1 MFMIALGKIPV
12 VPPPEIA
19 GTVGLHPTAASRAG
33 KEKVV
38 ILSVQE
44 APFIRPEKRK
54 LRFCPY
60 RKRLCTVGKK
70 KIVILSVRGSAF
82 IRPEKRKLRFY
93 PYRKRLL
100 YGRKRENCD
109 FVRTGKRLYTVGE
122 EKSRFDPYKKRCPY
136 GQEKR
141 RMRQPAFYW
150 KNRCST
156 RILVPMRIR
165 IRPPASSAL
174 DL

>member
-19 GTVGLHPTAASRAG
+19 GTVGLYPTAASRAG

-60 RKRLCTVGKK
+60 KKRFHTVGKK
-70 KIVILSVRGSAF
+70 KIAILSVQEAS
-82 IRPEKRKLRFY
+82 
-93 PYRKRLL
+93 L
-100 YGRKRENCD
+100 YGWKKENCD
-109 FVRTGKRLYTVGE
+109 FVRTGKRLYTAGK
-122 EKSRFDPYKKRCPY
+122 EK
-136 GQEKR
+136 
-141 RMRQPAFYW
+141 
-150 KNRCST
+150 
-156 RILVPMRIR
+156 IVI
-165 IRPPASSAL
+165 
-174 DL
+174 